1 MHPNAAFAW
10 TDTAAMR
17 AFVSE
22 RAFAH
27 IFAQTPDGPMVAHAP
42 VAVTAGGDLQF
53 HLARANRLVPHLD
66 GLIAL
71 ASVLGDDSYVSPDWY
86 ARPNQVPTWLYRAVE
101 AEGPVRRMSRD
112 ELVAQLDAMSAA
124 MEAGLAPK
132 PAWTRGKMAN
142 GTFEAMLPG
151 IVGFEMKAGALRGTL
166 KLNQHKPPEDIAG
179 MVEALRALGRE
190 DVVALVEE
198 QALARSTGEGTG
210 KAGG

>member
-1 MHPNAAFAW
+1 MHPNAAFGW
-10 TDTAAMR
+10 TDEAAMW

-42 VAVTAGGDLQF
+42 VVVTTAGNLQF

-66 GLIAL
+66 GLTTL
-71 ASVLGDDSYVSPDWY
+71 AGVLGDDCYVSPDWY

-112 ELVAQLDAMSAA
+112 ELVAQLDALSAT

-132 PAWTRGKMAN
+132 PAWTRAKMAD

-151 IVGFEMKAGALRGTL
+151 IVGFEMKVTALRGTL
-166 KLNQHKPPEDIAG
+166 KFNQHKLPEDIAG
-179 MVEALRALGRE
+179 MVAALRAQGRD
-190 DVVALVEE
+190 DVVGLVEE
-198 QALARSTGEGTG
+198 QAFARSTYKGPGE
-210 KAGG
+210 AGA